1 MVKNVVHHRIVVQK
15 RRSNFLYVG
24 LEFRSIFVKNNT
36 MRFLK
41 RLYLKMRLAYRKQ
54 YYTQQNQEKYQRAPL
69 FICMKLLK
77 IEDSLLLIAPVSDD
91 KYIYNERLGILVSL
105 LGHRGS
111 IIDRTYSYDINLSN
125 KDWDK
130 LDKLFSNEMQKRTKK
145 IEEQIVSNVKHSL
158 DNIYKR
164 INKDMNK
171 SPIINLS
178 SVSEL
183 N

>member
-1 MVKNVVHHRIVVQK
+1 
-15 RRSNFLYVG
+15 
-24 LEFRSIFVKNNT
+24 

-54 YYTQQNQEKYQRAPL
+54 YYTQQNQEKYERAPL

-105 LGHRGS
+105 MGNRGT
-111 IIDRTYSYDINLSN
+111 IVDRTYSYDVHLSN

-130 LDKLFSNEMQKRTKK
+130 LERLFLNEMQKRTKK

-158 DNIYKR
+158 DNIYNK
-164 INKDMNK
+164 INKDINK
-171 SPIINLS
+171 NNEKEQVYNGRPVGEFN
-178 SVSEL
+178 
-183 N
+183 

>member
-1 MVKNVVHHRIVVQK
+1 
-15 RRSNFLYVG
+15 
-24 LEFRSIFVKNNT
+24 
-36 MRFLK
+36 MRFFK
-41 RLYLKMRLAYRKQ
+41 RLYIKMRLAYRNQ
-54 YYTQQNQEKYQRAPL
+54 YYKQQDLVKYHRAPL

-111 IIDRTYSYDINLSN
+111 IIDRTYSYDISLSN

-130 LDKLFSNEMQKRTKK
+130 LDKLFLNEMQKRTKK

-158 DNIYKR
+158 DNIYSK
-164 INKDMNK
+164 INKDISKNNEK
-171 SPIINLS
+171 GQVYNGRPIG
-178 SVSEL
+178 EL

>member
-1 MVKNVVHHRIVVQK
+1 
-15 RRSNFLYVG
+15 
-24 LEFRSIFVKNNT
+24 

-41 RLYLKMRLAYRKQ
+41 RLYIKMRLAYRKQ
-54 YYTQQNQEKYQRAPL
+54 YYTQQNQEKYERAPL

-105 LGHRGS
+105 LGNKGT
-111 IIDRTYSYDINLSN
+111 IVDRTYSYDVHLSN

-130 LDKLFSNEMQKRTKK
+130 LERLFLNEMQKRTKK

-158 DNIYKR
+158 DNIYNK
-164 INKDMNK
+164 INKDINK
-171 SPIINLS
+171 NNEKGQVYNGRP
-178 SVSEL
+178 VGEL

>member
-1 MVKNVVHHRIVVQK
+1 
-15 RRSNFLYVG
+15 
-24 LEFRSIFVKNNT
+24 

-41 RLYLKMRLAYRKQ
+41 RLYLKMRLEYRKH
-54 YYTQQNQEKYQRAPL
+54 YYKQENSGKYQRAPL

-130 LDKLFSNEMQKRTKK
+130 LDNLFLNEMQRRTKK

-158 DNIYKR
+158 DNIYSK
-164 INKDMNK
+164 INKDINK
-171 SPIINLS
+171 TNEKGQVYNGRPIGEFN
-178 SVSEL
+178 
-183 N
+183 